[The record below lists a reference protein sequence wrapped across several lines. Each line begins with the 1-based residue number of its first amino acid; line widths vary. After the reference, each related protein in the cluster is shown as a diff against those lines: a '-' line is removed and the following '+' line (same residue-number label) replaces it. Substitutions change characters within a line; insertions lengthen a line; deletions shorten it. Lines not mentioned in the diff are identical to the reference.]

1 MLLSIM
7 PYTYSYLWGGLLG
20 GTIGALLGRLIRTN
34 LLRWILAFAMLGMI
48 SSVMFDYLEP
58 SDTIKVYS
66 EIKFFI
72 PVFTIIGGLIG
83 ELIRRKDSSNKWHWI
98 PAFSLLGAFGASI
111 SQIRGQILILI
122 PIGLILGAV
131 AWQVT
136 NSKTRWVLA
145 FSLFVAMLSSWILL
159 SNLALS
165 SYISHIVTF
174 VLGGFVAM
182 VASLKI
188 DNNDT
193 RWILNLTMVG
203 AMLGSLSKWSDAWSP
218 LTLFLGLIIGG
229 VTVWLILSLKIHKVV
244 VFMILAVLA
253 LCWVVAGWNIVSFW
267 ENLPPCCI

>member
-1 MLLSIM
+1 MFFDLM
-7 PYTYSYLWGGLLG
+7 PVTYSYLWGGFLG
-20 GTIGALLGRLIRTN
+20 GIIGALLGRLIHN
-34 LLRWILAFAMLGMI
+34 NFLRWVLIFAMLGMI
-48 SSVMFDYLEP
+48 SSVMLDYLEP
-58 SDTIKVYS
+58 SGIIKVYP

-83 ELIRRKDSSNKWHWI
+83 ELIRRKDSSNNWHWI
-98 PAFSLLGAFGASI
+98 PAFSLLSAFGASI

-122 PIGLILGAV
+122 PIGLTLGAV
-131 AWQVT
+131 AWQVA
-136 NSKTRWVLA
+136 NPKTRWILV

-165 SYISHIVTF
+165 SYINHIVVF
-174 VLGGFVAM
+174 VLGGFIAI

-188 DNNDT
+188 DNNDM
-193 RWILNLTMVG
+193 RWILNLAMVG
-203 AMLGSLSKWSDAWSP
+203 AMLGSLSKWSGAWSS

-229 VTVWLILSLKIHKVV
+229 LTAWLILSLKIHKVV